1 MAKRGAKKRIDVDT
15 TLAPR
20 IQAALERGLTVAM
33 ACAEV
38 GINQDTY
45 YTYIKEIPEFSDMAT
60 RAQAIANSKAVRAFA
75 SGLEGQ
81 KVNQVEID
89 EYSETR
95 LNKAGQ
101 PYTFKRQTTR
111 KKVIETPAD
120 WRAGEAWL
128 KRRDP
133 KNWSEKLEVQHSIKI
148 ELVIELVNALE
159 AAGMSAEEFF
169 QKSIARAQLQAENA
183 KRS

>member
-1 MAKRGAKKRIDVDT
+1 MAKRGAKKKIDVDI

-20 IQAALERGLTVAM
+20 IQAALERGLTHKM

-38 GINQDTY
+38 GITQETFY
-45 YTYIKEIPEFSDMAT
+45 QYIKTIPEFSELVT
-60 RAQAIANSKAVRAFA
+60 RAETVALSKAVKAFA
-75 SGLEGQ
+75 TGLEGQ
-81 KVNQVEID
+81 KINQVEID
-89 EYSETR
+89 EYTETR
-95 LNKAGQ
+95 LNEDGH

-183 KRS
+183 KHS